1 MKMLTVIIFRSPSQ
15 DPRKHELEEGI
26 LAALAREPDVVSAAM
41 PHLYD
46 FGEADAAMASLRSV
60 TGPLLVLAWLYP
72 RAIHWTLDRL
82 GIKGQCGET
91 QLHRADVAADSQKET
106 LKSGASAP
114 ARTIW
119 SLDLRD
125 GDNVVMHVEEI
136 QRILREIHAAPLPAQ
151 DGSLSPSPLPIPHPT
166 SNAQNPPLHHWYPV
180 IDYGRCNQCM
190 ECLDFCLFGVY
201 DVNDDGHVVVESPGN
216 CKKGCPACS
225 RVCPENA
232 IIFPMHRTPSIAGAP
247 GARLDV
253 QKLDLSE
260 LFGAPAAVKLAAD
273 ERNAALV
280 GDGRKAVADPQ
291 HRDDKETKPKD
302 NLDKL
307 MDALDD
313 AKL

>member
-1 MKMLTVIIFRSPSQ
+1 MSLLTVILSRSPSQ
-15 DPRKHELEEGI
+15 DPRKRELEEQI
-26 LAALAREPDVVSAAM
+26 LAALASEPDVTMVTM

-46 FGEADAAMASLRSV
+46 LVETDASLRSA
-60 TGPLLVLAWLYP
+60 TGPLLALAWLYP

-82 GIKGQCGET
+82 GIQGQFGET
-91 QLHRADVAADSQKET
+91 KLPRPDSEKE
-106 LKSGASAP
+106 KPKASANAP

-125 GDNVVMHVEEI
+125 GDTAAMHLAEI
-136 QRILREIHAAPLPAQ
+136 QRILRELRATTRAT
-151 DGSLSPSPLPIPHPT
+151 PT
-166 SNAQNPPLHHWYPV
+166 SSTVAESKIQNPKSKILSHRWYPL
-180 IDYGRCNQCM
+180 IDFARCNHCM

-201 DVNDDGHVVVESPGN
+201 GVDDDGHVMVESPHD

-232 IIFPMHRTPSIAGAP
+232 IIFPMHRTPAIAGAP
-247 GARLDV
+247 GAAQDLK
-253 QKLDLSE
+253 KLDLSE
-260 LFGAPAAVKLAAD
+260 LFGAPAAAQLAAA
-273 ERNAALV
+273 ERDAAL
-280 GDGRKAVADPQ
+280 AAAE
-291 HRDDKETKPKD
+291 KEAKPKD

>member
-1 MKMLTVIIFRSPSQ
+1 MKKLAVIIFRSPSQ
-15 DPRKHELEEGI
+15 DPRKHEMEENI
-26 LAALAREPDVVSAAM
+26 LAALASEPDVAVAM
-41 PHLYD
+41 APHLYD
-46 FGEADAAMASLRSV
+46 LRETDAAVASLRSV

-82 GIKGQCGET
+82 DIKGQRGET
-91 QLHRADVAADSQKET
+91 QLRRADPEVEKQKDS
-106 LKSGASAP
+106 ASAPNAP

-125 GDNVVMHVEEI
+125 NDDTAMHVAEI
-136 QRILREIHAAPLPAQ
+136 QRVLRDLRAASPNAAPAA
-151 DGSLSPSPLPIPHPT
+151 SVVWPSAFPLPP
-166 SNAQNPPLHHWYPV
+166 SEVSLHRWYPV
-180 IDYGRCNQCM
+180 IDYGRCNDCM

-201 DVNDDGHVVVESPGN
+201 GVDDDGHVVVESPDN

-225 RVCPENA
+225 RVCPQNA
-232 IIFPMHRTPSIAGAP
+232 ILFPMHRTPAIAGAP
-247 GARLDV
+247 GASMDV

-260 LFGAPAAVKLAAD
+260 LFGAPAAVQLAAA
-273 ERNAALV
+273 ERNAALA
-280 GDGRKAVADPQ
+280 GAG
-291 HRDDKETKPKD
+291 KEAKPRD

>member
-26 LAALAREPDVVSAAM
+26 FAALAREPDVVSAAM

-46 FGEADAAMASLRSV
+46 LGEADAAMASLRSV

-91 QLHRADVAADSQKET
+91 QLHRADVTDDSQKET
-106 LKSGASAP
+106 LKGGASAP

-125 GDNVVMHVEEI
+125 GDNVAMHVEEI
-136 QRILREIHAAPLPAQ
+136 QRILRGIRAVPLAAQ

-166 SNAQNPPLHHWYPV
+166 SNAQNPPLHRWYPV

-201 DVNDDGHVVVESPGN
+201 DVDDDGHVVVESPDN

-260 LFGAPAAVKLAAD
+260 LFGAPTAVKLAAD
-273 ERNAALV
+273 ERNAALA

>member
-1 MKMLTVIIFRSPSQ
+1 MNTLTVIVCRSPSQ
-15 DPRKHELEEGI
+15 DPRKRELEEGI
-26 LAALAREPDVVSAAM
+26 ITAIAREPGVVSAAV

-46 FGEADAAMASLRSV
+46 LAEADAVVASLRSV
-60 TGPLLVLAWLYP
+60 TGPLLVFAWLYP

-82 GIKGQCGET
+82 GIKGQCGKI
-91 QLHRADVAADSQKET
+91 QLHRADLAPDSPEET
-106 LKSGASAP
+106 MKGSPDAP
-114 ARTIW
+114 ARTVW

-125 GDNVVMHVEEI
+125 GDNVAMHVEEV
-136 QRILREIHAAPLPAQ
+136 QRILREIRVVPLATQ
-151 DGSLSPSPLPIPHPT
+151 DRPIPSGPMPIQQLAT
-166 SNAQNPPLHHWYPV
+166 SIQSPPLHRWYPV
-180 IDYGRCNQCM
+180 IDYGRCTQCM

-201 DVNDDGHVVVESPGN
+201 DADDDGRLVVESPDN

-232 IIFPMHRTPSIAGAP
+232 IIFPMHRTPAIAGAP

-260 LFGAPAAVKLAAD
+260 LFGAPAAVQLAAD
-273 ERNAALV
+273 ERNAALT
-280 GDGRKAVADPQ
+280 GDGRKAVTDSR
-291 HRDDKETKPKD
+291 HRDEKETKPKD

>member
-1 MKMLTVIIFRSPSQ
+1 MSLLTVILSRSPSQ
-15 DPRKHELEEGI
+15 DPRKRELEEQI
-26 LAALAREPDVVSAAM
+26 LAALSREPDVTVATI

-46 FGEADAAMASLRSV
+46 FVEADESLRSV
-60 TGPLLVLAWLYP
+60 TGSLLVLAWLYP

-82 GIKGQCGET
+82 SIKGQYGNT
-91 QLHRADVAADSQKET
+91 QIPRPDSEKDEPKNSTNAQ
-106 LKSGASAP
+106 

-125 GDNVVMHVEEI
+125 GDTAAMHIAEI
-136 QRILREIHAAPLPAQ
+136 QRILRDLRATTPAATSAPASVPKSEIGNQKSKIHR
-151 DGSLSPSPLPIPHPT
+151 
-166 SNAQNPPLHHWYPV
+166 WYPV

-201 DVNDDGHVVVESPGN
+201 GVDDDGHLIVESPDN

-225 RVCPENA
+225 RVCPQNA
-232 IIFPMHRTPSIAGAP
+232 IIFPMHRTPAIAGVP
-247 GARLDV
+247 GAGVEV

-260 LFGAPAAVKLAAD
+260 LFGAPAAAQLATA
-273 ERNAALV
+273 ERNAAL
-280 GDGRKAVADPQ
+280 AAAE
-291 HRDDKETKPKD
+291 KEAKPKD